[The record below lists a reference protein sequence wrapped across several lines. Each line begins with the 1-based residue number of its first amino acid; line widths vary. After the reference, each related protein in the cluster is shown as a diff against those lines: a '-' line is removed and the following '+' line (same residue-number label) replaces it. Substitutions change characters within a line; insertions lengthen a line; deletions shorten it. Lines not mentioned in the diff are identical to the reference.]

1 MKGSQ
6 LNIDSME
13 IKDICRK
20 GLIKYLIKAVS
31 IIPKIE
37 RPSIL
42 DIGCGTG
49 ITTLALADI
58 YAGSIYAVDLNKKS
72 LSRLEERIKGLN
84 LSDRIIV
91 IHSSVFDIKF
101 ANIKFDIVLAEG
113 LLNIIGFE
121 NGILIVNQNIKEDG
135 YFIIHDEIA
144 NHKKKMKIIEKNNYK
159 LLDSFELNED
169 IWWNDYYNILEEKI
183 TSYNDKN
190 IYNLFKDD
198 LREIKMY
205 KKNPMRFRSIYYI
218 LKKEI
223 NNKKGV

>member
-1 MKGSQ
+1 MVYQ
-6 LNIDSME
+6 MNIDPME

-37 RPSIL
+37 RPLIL

-49 ITTLALADI
+49 VTTLALADL
-58 YAGSIYAVDLNKKS
+58 YAGNIYAVDLNKKS
-72 LSRLEERIKGLN
+72 LSRLEEKIKSLN
-84 LSDRIIV
+84 LSDRIIT
-91 IHSSVFDIKF
+91 IHSSVFNLKF
-101 ANIKFDIVLAEG
+101 TDVKFDIVLAEG

-159 LLDSFELNED
+159 LIDSFELNED
-169 IWWNDYYNILEEKI
+169 IWWNNYYNIMEEKI

-190 IYNLFKDD
+190 ICDLFKDD
-198 LREIKMY
+198 MREIEMY
-205 KKNPMRFRSIYYI
+205 KKDPMRFRSIYYI
-218 LKKEI
+218 LKKQCG
-223 NNKKGV
+223 KP